1 VVNRIDIEV
10 SALGNFSQIQ
20 TELTKL
26 KATIAQ
32 LQSQPLLGTS
42 GQETAKE
49 IQNVQKRFDQ
59 MVLSTRAFNVQ
70 MVEMSDSVD
79 KFGQNL
85 ERGKLKLHDYFKIYR
100 ENARGIRNEL
110 DELADRQARIGKSV
124 IIPDALKTGYSR
136 VITSINAD
144 LKTLGAQEDAV
155 RIKAQALNTVI
166 RGMGTELVNLG
177 KNTQWAGRQLT
188 VGLTVPL
195 SAFGA
200 AAAKA
205 FRDVD
210 KELTRMAK
218 VYGDGVT
225 QTSEKTI
232 SEIRSQ
238 TLALANELAATYGMA
253 AQQTA
258 AVAADLAAT
267 GLQGND
273 LLKATK
279 ETMRLSTLGEL
290 DQQSAIKATV
300 ALQRTFRLSTKDLT
314 ESINYLNAVENQTST
329 SLGDLV
335 EGLPRAAVVVK
346 QLGGSYK
353 DLSAMM
359 VAMREAGVPAAE
371 AANSIKSAM
380 ASIINPSTK
389 ATESLKSFGIDI
401 QDITTKNAG
410 NLIGMIRDLQSAL
423 DSIGGTNKVRMIEEI
438 FGKFQFAKVTA
449 LLDNLG
455 KAGSQ
460 TQRAFQLAASSSS
473 QLATLAESELKRQT
487 ESVSGRYN
495 RAIQDFKT
503 KIVPLGEQVTK
514 WATTAMNVFNKF
526 LDILNKFAPLKNLFV
541 GLFGGLAI
549 VGPVLMMTGIMA
561 NLVGSIIKGANAFR
575 MFKDGFK
582 TGGLREAFSSI
593 QNFYQNIDISA
604 MAAAQN
610 TQQFGSNALNAVK
623 AFEVLNL
630 ELVKLKERLHDLALH
645 PITLNLKT
653 NYASLSDEELYAM
666 NLYEKDSKQQG
677 GERPHYTSKSD
688 AMRMYQSNPSSYRHL
703 QEIEKDYISQH
714 GPQEGAR
721 KFKQYFEEGQSA
733 QYGMVQQGGAAALL
747 QQRYGKENVIYG
759 PKSGVTKE
767 EIYTREVARLVDIHD
782 QILTGKI
789 KDQELAAEQLTR
801 ILGTE
806 SKKDQTLNAAE
817 LSKLESIVAQ
827 VTFAEEQM
835 EKAVID
841 NLVQQKAV
849 LSGSAESIEELNIE
863 IKRIMT
869 TGDPKSRA
877 ARVGAAWSNF
887 LNTLSQE
894 AIDEITTLRNTL
906 STYAGASTPQQ
917 TLMMARNVEARIARQ
932 ALEAGDIRAAQLG
945 PGETMGA
952 QRIRSALVAYTP
964 SFPQKLQTG
973 GSPWVPGSGDGDK
986 IPALLEPGEF
996 VVNKNAAK
1004 QYGGL
1009 LNDINFNKAPRFQ
1022 TGDKV
1027 ETSNAYSAEELSQ
1040 ILGRTRKTPGKIH
1053 PATGA
1058 FGASIEG
1065 MSVERINAL
1074 MLGAG
1079 IDPKDYLESIRKG
1092 AIALD
1097 KQDRLYHTAG
1107 HVFLDGLNPPNK
1119 SDLIRKLDESI
1130 TRKISAMGGMLN
1142 DTNNPLHRI
1151 TDSVFFGSGDSRLLS
1166 HWRQFSVQS
1175 SRIDSIGRRSP
1186 SNQRIKTFGDD
1197 GEMIK
1202 YDKLVGKA
1210 PKGGEKTTFFHSA
1223 NEDWSRSIGSK
1234 ILRRQLG
1241 GGVPGFV
1248 SGGSTL
1254 EDIWGDNQR
1263 IYRAPQ
1269 WQGPRLP
1276 VDYGFKTR
1284 LPVDAKHPF
1293 FSTEEQAEA
1302 YRQEYLSTPR
1312 GGSEKL
1318 DLRDIYRFDN
1328 DEYNL
1333 QALANTWQQGPKGIR
1348 NYPDK
1353 LEALLRFFT
1362 PIKQAMTLRRKS
1374 MLGIPGEMPDA
1385 QQIAILK
1392 ALESGNYESILG
1404 SKFSLAGKPSAYTEW
1419 GPSWLMS
1426 REFHEHP
1433 LKMRQAENMVSNA
1446 QSEIENLERFVANLQ
1461 SPDKETSKFARE
1473 QLVKINSLFKS
1484 AEDITPENIEKLRQ
1498 SKQRMLEMQIE
1509 SQKALSPMGI
1519 KPRDVIFQRLFG
1531 AGTPMLDISAANPN
1545 AKYRGTKLMEREW
1558 LANPGEPTLDSI
1570 SQAWIPPNQYLG
1582 GKHLYPEWV
1591 KNLPYVLNMKQR
1603 GGIQHLAF
1611 GGSALERMAYKPINM
1626 ISQIRNYLRMVKLL
1640 KRGVYHGSYSGIEE
1654 LPVGGGKLL
1663 FDNEGG
1669 EDVAFGGMQL
1679 FGTTDYKEASSY
1691 ATNQFTESDTENS
1704 AVYRLL
1710 GVPFGKYINYASV
1723 NDEKIDSS
1731 PRNIKALKRQNYDLW
1746 KYMTAPEQ
1754 QGRTKSTQDNTA
1766 DAFSKLGI
1774 KGFFSTTPAVGSRLN
1789 EEQKRNMWTVFTS
1802 PKGISLA
1809 DSPNKGP
1816 ELSIFD
1822 LLKSLMSQRSGNKE
1836 LREWFES
1843 KGHKF
1848 QTGGSPWVPGS
1859 GNGDRVPAML
1869 EPGEFVVNKKAA
1881 KQYDGLLNHLNWN
1894 AAPRFATGSGEPGK
1908 ETLFGSIVNKLFG
1921 PLTTGM
1927 QMAAGAERSK
1937 ANRGQTRET
1946 DPTKIVAQITVSAK
1960 TFKDG
1965 VDSITT
1971 PIDAMRRQ
1979 VVKAE
1984 VGLQDLATSI
1994 RAATGATAQSA
2005 KEAIKE
2011 RKQKVKDLIPTRD
2024 TSLQGQVRKLSKED
2038 QRKFVLGAPN
2048 PIEPYGQDQRGL
2060 VPRYEKPPRKFDAL
2074 GEKVKASFKQGPGI
2088 GSMIGA
2094 QFGGMAI
2101 SGLASKMQ
2109 PGMAQSG
2116 VTGAATGL
2124 QMGAMLGPY
2133 GMLAG
2138 AAIGGI
2144 FGVVSNKIA
2153 EAKQKAKVASDGLRD
2168 AISPSSVALNNLGIK
2183 VRSFSDAVI
2192 KAGRE
2197 SDKAA
2202 TNIER
2207 IANSYKSSG
2216 DEQTTNALKYIGDLL
2231 KEGKTGQIGTLST
2244 KRYATQILQGVSP
2257 GKARED
2263 LLGYLQAAGVGSYTA
2278 SNIVSKATKNIDPE
2292 NALGKVFGKILPKE
2306 RAPLPRGPR
2315 APALPPGF
2323 VEKTLDKND
2332 YKSIGTALSTQ
2343 ALTANPRILGQAIQ
2357 NLDALQK
2364 TAANNK
2370 NSFEEFNR
2378 VVKESDPSL
2387 AKLNLSMKNAGAAGS
2402 SIVRVNALMVN
2413 GMQMTAEEAKALS
2426 LDIVALAA
2434 AERKLSQEMSVSTAT
2449 QSMMTKATAKDAQS
2463 GTLAKTATEIAI
2475 DSKQKQIE
2483 AIQDYINQQQKLI
2496 NQIDKEKSA
2505 RDKAFQSS
2513 QQQINNERTLADLQA
2528 GITRAGATG
2537 DLISMAKAQSDYNA
2551 EIAKQAEQKKKDAA
2565 DAVDDKRIAVIQK
2578 RIEKSNNQIDDL
2590 NKQMSKLQ
2598 KVAANAITPVVKES
2612 TKAQDA
2618 VEGIQKRMKTLLNS
2632 KSYTEKE
2639 EFYDLIKGD
2648 KGIQGYMKIAGTS
2661 ADDLSKAIGKVWK
2674 SDGISNA
2681 DLNGRLDLAAAKMG
2695 EFGDKTEKATRLQRV
2710 FNMLLADPK
2719 LKIQQ
2724 AVDKEALEWEKAH
2737 PKPTALAKARG
2748 VATATRAGTGVA
2760 TGGYIT
2766 GPGTATSDSIPAM
2779 LSNGEYVVQAS
2790 SVGKY
2795 GVAMLN
2801 SINNGTFGPRY
2812 ATGGI
2817 VKNYSIGDRGSN
2829 SSLSSNAVYNIT
2841 VSVDTNA
2848 NPDEIANK
2856 IMRTIQREQKSMST
2870 GRSMG
2875 GF

>member
-1 VVNRIDIEV
+1 MVNRIDIEV

-85 ERGKLKLHDYFKIYR
+85 ERGKLKLHDYFRIYR

-110 DELADRQARIGKSV
+110 DELSERQARIGKSV

-300 ALQRTFRLSTKDLT
+300 ALQRTFRLSTKDLS

-335 EGLPRAAVVVK
+335 EGLPRAAVVVR

-782 QILTGKI
+782 QILVGKI

-806 SKKDQTLNAAE
+806 SKKGQALNASE

-841 NLVQQKAV
+841 NLVQQRAV

-869 TGDPKSRA
+869 TGDPGSRA

-932 ALEAGDIRAAQLG
+932 ALQAGDIHAAQLG

-964 SFPQKLQTG
+964 TLPNKLQAG

-986 IPALLEPGEF
+986 VPAMLEPGEF
-996 VVNKNAAK
+996 VVNKKAAK

-1009 LNDINFNKAPRFQ
+1009 LHDINWNKAPRFQ
-1022 TGDKV
+1022 TGDLVPGGGLQRSHIMSDKSGPLLLLDKEANLGMEHGISGTKLAQAFSNPQAYALMHQTGLRLGLTPEQSIESISKLREQLIRAARANPDKIFSGGSFEELFGDQIVRSSLFDGKNGHLWALTSEALSVRTKEDLERARKWQSEGLLDEKMIKRLDKV
-1027 ETSNAYSAEELSQ
+1027 EEKLKLGQSLGGTGTSVLTTRAKQAGLIRSMTATGGGLGSNVWQAMRSNFPNLVGAFSNA
-1040 ILGRTRKTPGKIH
+1040 
-1053 PATGA
+1053 
-1058 FGASIEG
+1058 
-1065 MSVERINAL
+1065 
-1074 MLGAG
+1074 
-1079 IDPKDYLESIRKG
+1079 
-1092 AIALD
+1092 
-1097 KQDRLYHTAG
+1097 
-1107 HVFLDGLNPPNK
+1107 
-1119 SDLIRKLDESI
+1119 
-1130 TRKISAMGGMLN
+1130 
-1142 DTNNPLHRI
+1142 
-1151 TDSVFFGSGDSRLLS
+1151 
-1166 HWRQFSVQS
+1166 
-1175 SRIDSIGRRSP
+1175 
-1186 SNQRIKTFGDD
+1186 
-1197 GEMIK
+1197 
-1202 YDKLVGKA
+1202 
-1210 PKGGEKTTFFHSA
+1210 
-1223 NEDWSRSIGSK
+1223 
-1234 ILRRQLG
+1234 
-1241 GGVPGFV
+1241 PGFV

-1293 FSTEEQAEA
+1293 FSTEEEAEA
-1302 YRQEYLSTPR
+1302 YRKEYLSTPR

-1318 DLRDIYRFDN
+1318 DLRDIHRFDN
-1328 DEYNL
+1328 DKYNL
-1333 QALANTWQQGPKGIR
+1333 EALANTWQQGPKGIR
-1348 NYPDK
+1348 NHPEK
-1353 LEALLRFFT
+1353 LEALLRFFA

-1404 SKFSLAGKPSAYTEW
+1404 SKFSLSGKPSAYTEW
-1419 GPSWLMS
+1419 GPQWLMS
-1426 REFHEHP
+1426 REFHDHP
-1433 LKMRQAENMVSNA
+1433 LKMRQAENSVSSS

-1461 SPDKETSKFARE
+1461 SPDKETAKFARD
-1473 QLVKINSLFKS
+1473 QLVSRNSVFKS

-1545 AKYRGTKLMEREW
+1545 AKYRGAKLMEREW

-1570 SQAWIPPNQYLG
+1570 SQAWIPPNQFLG

-1591 KNLPYVLNMKQR
+1591 KNLPYVLNMKKR
-1603 GGIQHLAF
+1603 GGTIRGFQSGDIVPSGKKGQFYNSDISPEEMSSAPINAWIQGEWWGDRTGLDKQPFLNLMRNIPKGQEDMMRATVLNPGINYELPSKQQKMLMDAVKSGKYEDVFGKEVNF
-1611 GGSALERMAYKPINM
+1611 GGLTSWSSMKNPGSGPYGFMGIYRFILSEMSKISGAKKIKGLDGQIKSSRLGPEGAMGAFFRLISGDKTVGRDISYEKIGGWKTMLSEILLGSTSGNITGISSDIASRKPIFH
-1626 ISQIRNYLRMVKLL
+1626 V
-1640 KRGVYHGSYSGIEE
+1640 
-1654 LPVGGGKLL
+1654 
-1663 FDNEGG
+1663 
-1669 EDVAFGGMQL
+1669 
-1679 FGTTDYKEASSY
+1679 
-1691 ATNQFTESDTENS
+1691 
-1704 AVYRLL
+1704 
-1710 GVPFGKYINYASV
+1710 
-1723 NDEKIDSS
+1723 
-1731 PRNIKALKRQNYDLW
+1731 
-1746 KYMTAPEQ
+1746 
-1754 QGRTKSTQDNTA
+1754 QGH
-1766 DAFSKLGI
+1766 
-1774 KGFFSTTPAVGSRLN
+1774 
-1789 EEQKRNMWTVFTS
+1789 QK
-1802 PKGISLA
+1802 
-1809 DSPNKGP
+1809 
-1816 ELSIFD
+1816 
-1822 LLKSLMSQRSGNKE
+1822 
-1836 LREWFES
+1836 
-1843 KGHKF
+1843 
-1848 QTGGSPWVPGS
+1848 GGSPWVPGQ
-1859 GNGDRVPAML
+1859 GDGDRIPAML
-1869 EPGEFVVNKKAA
+1869 EPGEFVVNKVAA
-1881 KQYDGLLNHLNWN
+1881 RQYGGLLNHLNWN

-1908 ETLFGSIVNKLFG
+1908 ETLFGNIVNKLFG

-1960 TFKDG
+1960 AFKDA

-1971 PIDAMRRQ
+1971 PIDAMRQQ

-1994 RAATGATAQSA
+1994 RATSGATAQSA

-2011 RKQKVKDLIPTRD
+2011 RKQKVKDSIPTRD
-2024 TSLQGQVRKLSKED
+2024 TSLQGQVRKLSDADK
-2038 QRKFVLGAPN
+2038 KKWIFGAPN
-2048 PIEPYGQDQRGL
+2048 PLEPEGQDQRGL
-2060 VPRYEKPPRKFDAL
+2060 VPTYEKPRGALAGKFDAL
-2074 GEKVKASFKQGPGI
+2074 GEKVKTSFEKGPGM
-2088 GSMIGA
+2088 GSMLGA

-2101 SGLASKMQ
+2101 SGLASKLQ

-2116 VTGAATGL
+2116 ISGAATGL
-2124 QMGAMLGPY
+2124 QMGSMLGPY
-2133 GMLAG
+2133 GMVAG

-2153 EAKQKAKVASDGLRD
+2153 EAKQKAKVASDALRD

-2192 KAGRE
+2192 KAGKE

-2202 TNIER
+2202 TSIER

-2216 DEQTTNALKYIGDLL
+2216 DEQTTNSLKYIGDLL

-2244 KRYATQILQGVSP
+2244 KRYASQILAGADP
-2257 GKARED
+2257 EKAKED
-2263 LLGYLQAAGVGSYTA
+2263 LLGYLQAAGVGAYTA
-2278 SNIVSKATKNIDPE
+2278 SNIVSKATTNIDPE
-2292 NALGKVFGKILPKE
+2292 NALGKVVGEILPVQE
-2306 RAPLPRGPR
+2306 RGASLPRGR
-2315 APALPPGF
+2315 HAPKLPPGF

-2332 YKSIGTALSTQ
+2332 YTSIGTALSTQ
-2343 ALTANPRILGQAIQ
+2343 ALSANPRVLGQSIQ
-2357 NLDALQK
+2357 NLDALHK
-2364 TAANNK
+2364 TAVNNK
-2370 NSFEEFNR
+2370 NSFAEFNK
-2378 VVKESDPSL
+2378 VVQESDPAL
-2387 AKLNLSMKNAGAAGS
+2387 AKLNLSMKHAGAAGS

-2413 GMQMTAEEAKALS
+2413 GMQMTAEEAKALA
-2426 LDIVALAA
+2426 LDVVALAA

-2449 QSMMTKATAKDAQS
+2449 QSMMSKAVAKDAQS
-2463 GTLAKTATEIAI
+2463 GTLAKTATENAI

-2578 RIEKSNNQIDDL
+2578 RIEKSNDQINDL

-2598 KVAANAITPVVKES
+2598 KIAANAITPVVEES

-2618 VEGIQKRMKTLLNS
+2618 VEGIQTRMETLLNS
-2632 KSYTEKE
+2632 KSYTTKE

-2648 KGIQGYMKIAGTS
+2648 KGIQGYMKTAGTS
-2661 ADDLSKAIGKVWK
+2661 ADDLSTSIGKVWK
-2674 SDGISNA
+2674 SDGKSNA
-2681 DLNGRLDLAAAKMG
+2681 ELNARLDLAAAKMG

-2710 FNMLLADPK
+2710 FNLLLADPK
-2719 LKIQQ
+2719 LKVAE
-2724 AVDKEALEWEKAH
+2724 AVAKEEKEWQKAH
-2737 PKPTALAKARG
+2737 PKPTTLATQRG
-2748 VATATRAGTGVA
+2748 IAIATRAGAATAGMA
-2760 TGGYIT
+2760 TGGYVS
-2766 GPGTATSDSIPAM
+2766 GAGTATSDSIPAM
-2779 LSNGEYVVQAS
+2779 LSNGEYVVNAS
-2790 SVGKY
+2790 AVGKY
-2795 GVAMLN
+2795 GTAMLH

-2812 ATGGI
+2812 ATGGL
-2817 VKNYSIGDRGSN
+2817 VKSYSIGDKSSN